1 MTMTSDHLE
10 HCLRRGAIGL
20 MSLLCLLSATSS
32 ALAQTFSDSDA
43 RSETILYNP
52 HSGIQL
58 LQGFRFRFTN
68 SDHHLRHIAVVPGE
82 YPNTQEL
89 TLAYEDQNGDDPY
102 EYDVQF
108 RDQSP
113 SGVYTSV
120 VSAQNCLGS
129 CTFAAPRPGGDM
141 VFVLRG
147 FNISYGGSDDNHL
160 KKLLIEEHSGSIS
173 VVFGDADASS
183 SSDYFNVSI
192 SYAYLHPSLIRSSG
206 HVGGRGPG
214 SQSSAIDSGVAVLRG
229 FSMEYVSDD
238 HHVDQLGIQVGE
250 GSATAFLNDK
260 NNDDQFD
267 WSVDWSV
274 LN

>member
-1 MTMTSDHLE
+1 MTTATDSFSQGL
-10 HCLRRGAIGL
+10 LRSAFAL
-20 MSLLCLLSATSS
+20 MSLLCVLNATTT
-32 ALAQTFSDSDA
+32 ALAQTYSGSDA

-58 LQGFRFRFTN
+58 LQGFRFQFTN
-68 SDHHLRHIAVVPGE
+68 SDHHLRHIGVVPGD

-89 TLAYEDQNGDDPY
+89 TLAYEDSNGDDPY
-102 EYDVQF
+102 DYSVQF

-113 SGVYTSV
+113 SGVYTAV

-129 CTFAAPRPGGDM
+129 CAIAATKPSNDM

-147 FNISYGGSDDNHL
+147 FNISYGGGDDNHL
-160 KKLLIEEHSGSIS
+160 KQLRIEERSGSIN
-173 VVFGDADASS
+173 VGFGDAEASS
-183 SSDYFNVSI
+183 SSDYFNVTV
-192 SYAYLHPSLIRSSG
+192 SYAYLHPSLLRSSG
-206 HVGGRGPG
+206 YVGGRGPG
-214 SQSSAIDSGVAVLRG
+214 SQASPIDAGIAVLRG
-229 FSMEYVSDD
+229 FSVAYVSDD
-238 HHVDQLGIQVGE
+238 HHVDQLGIELADGN
-250 GSATAFLNDK
+250 ATAFLNDE